1 MIDKIK
7 DSENLKSGIGSLLK
21 ETRLA
26 KGLTLSNVVQITRIR
41 LNYINALE
49 NDDYKELPERTYTIG
64 YLRKYAELLDIDAEM
79 LIAKI
84 EENYKFVEPFKG
96 KFVEK
101 YSDSINENLESADKV
116 FIEPIVEN
124 TNKDNSNPMISQFYK
139 NKQLQKEK
147 DKEKKY
153 KEENKFDNGF
163 QNNIIIHNIVTN
175 IKPIIIILVCILVS
189 IVFIYTVF
197 FNSNKADSSKKILNV
212 DTNEK
217 SLSDEDNKESEFL
230 ELDQDKRNKITEEA
244 LNTDEENVEAKDI
257 ANASSVSV
265 NNDVKAKEKT
275 IDPAL
280 PVEKQVSWPVTDEA
294 SRITIKV
301 TSKSWIKIYNKEK
314 NEYYFDKILS
324 DGAMIQV
331 PGGLNDLLLTVGDY
345 TGVVLIVDGIEVALQ
360 KKGKSSVMRG
370 IKLES
375 EFLLNKFGV
384 KE

>member
-7 DSENLKSGIGSLLK
+7 NSENLKSGIGSLLK

-26 KGLTLSNVVQITRIR
+26 KGLTLANVVQITRIR

-49 NDDYKELPERTYTIG
+49 NDDYKELPERTYAVG

-101 YSDSINENLESADKV
+101 YSDSINENLENTKKV
-116 FIEPIVEN
+116 FLDPIVEN
-124 TNKDNSNPMISQFYK
+124 TNKDNSNSMISQFYK

-175 IKPIIIILVCILVS
+175 IKPIMIILVCILVS

-197 FNSNKADSSKKILNV
+197 FNSDKVDSSKKILNM
-212 DTNEK
+212 DNNEK
-217 SLSDEDNKESEFL
+217 SLSNENNKESEFL

-244 LNTDEENVEAKDI
+244 LNTEEENVEAKDI
-257 ANASSVSV
+257 TNASSVSV

-275 IDPAL
+275 VAPDL

-345 TGVVLIVDGIEVALQ
+345 TGIVLIVDGIEVSLK

-375 EFLLNKFGV
+375 EFLLNTFVV